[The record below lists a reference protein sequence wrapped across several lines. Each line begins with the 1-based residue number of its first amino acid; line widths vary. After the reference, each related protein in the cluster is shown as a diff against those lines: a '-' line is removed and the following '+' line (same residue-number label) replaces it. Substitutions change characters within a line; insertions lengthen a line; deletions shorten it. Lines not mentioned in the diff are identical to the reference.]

1 MKQRVVRKLE
11 TSVAELIMIVLFI
24 TVILSSCGTS
34 YCVQNE
40 WATPLSQQYSRTCN
54 R

>member
-1 MKQRVVRKLE
+1 MKKLE
-11 TSVAELIMIVLFI
+11 MNVAELIMILLFTTI
-24 TVILSSCGTS
+24 LLSSCGTS

-40 WATPLSQQYSRTCN
+40 WATPLSKQYSRTCN